1 MSGAGT
7 SYSSSGDAMRILAA
21 VESLAVYRPTEASPL
36 ACPKLA
42 GVFGAYRRLVDRI
55 EHD

>member
-1 MSGAGT
+1 
-7 SYSSSGDAMRILAA
+7 MRILAA